1 MKVILFRI
9 TVSKFGSLLRNN
21 VLNSLQQIHYKF
33 TTGEHRATMSN
44 KKLRETLCSS
54 VVKYIQ
60 TSHINATFYCIVF
73 SFRYICSDTYKEYH
87 FFISIQFGIN
97 QKTATFKTI
106 RSN

>member
-1 MKVILFRI
+1 M
-9 TVSKFGSLLRNN
+9 RNN

-33 TTGEHRATMSN
+33 TTGEHRATISN
-44 KKLRETLCSS
+44 KKLREILCAS

-60 TSHINATFYCIVF
+60 INTSFYCNVF